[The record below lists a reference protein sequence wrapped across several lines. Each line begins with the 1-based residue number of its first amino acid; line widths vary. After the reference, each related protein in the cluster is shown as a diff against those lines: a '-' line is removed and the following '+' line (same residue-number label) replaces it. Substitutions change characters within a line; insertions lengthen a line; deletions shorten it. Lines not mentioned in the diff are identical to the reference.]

1 MDTFNLKSYLAY
13 KAKSVFIFFIL
24 FLLTTNTAFGKNLL
38 RAVAEN
44 DLNQVVELLEDGA
57 NPNIVFGQNGN
68 MHSINRSEREETWNH
83 PVAMHGATPLHIVIH
98 DSGQNGQKEGS
109 VPLEILDILLNKGAN
124 PHHFPMP
131 YIKNWDSPLRMAI
144 DLKRLEAT
152 KALLRAGALPH
163 HLLRAIQI
171 SSLEIVKIL
180 LEAGANPDNSH
191 LSAAI
196 QRNHLGIVKV
206 LLKAKAPPNSSNLS
220 EAVQNN
226 SFGIVKALLDAGVDP
241 NFSPEPLLILAIQH
255 RNLRMVKTL
264 LDAEIDVYQ
273 KDEQGRTALRT
284 INESKLNSYS
294 HGFHNMYYRNDLSRI
309 KAIVEEAEDKA
320 CAQSLLIT
328 HLTQPL

>member
-1 MDTFNLKSYLAY
+1 MDTFNLKLHLIY

-24 FLLTTNTAFGKNLL
+24 LLLTTNIAFGKNLL
-38 RAVAEN
+38 TAVAEN
-44 DLNQVVELLEDGA
+44 DLNKVVELLENGA
-57 NPNIVFGQNGN
+57 NPNIVFKGN
-68 MHSINRSEREETWNH
+68 SNVYFTSTVEGVSLDHRFIK
-83 PVAMHGATPLHIVIH
+83 HGATPLHIAIH
-98 DSGQNGQKEGS
+98 DSGGNGQEEGS

-131 YIKNWDSPLRMAI
+131 YIKDWDSPLRMAI

-152 KALLRAGALPH
+152 KALLKAGALPH
-163 HLLRAIQI
+163 HLLRATQI
-171 SSLEIVKIL
+171 SSLEIVKTL
-180 LEAGANPDNSH
+180 LEAGANSENSH

-206 LLKAKAPPNSSNLS
+206 LLKAKAPPNNSNLS

-226 SFGIVKALLDAGVDP
+226 SFGIVKTLLDAGVDP

-255 RNLRMVKTL
+255 RSLRMVTAL
-264 LDAEIDVYQ
+264 LDAGIDVNQ
-273 KDEQGRTALRT
+273 KDEQGRTALKV
-284 INESKLNSYS
+284 IVEYKLTTYSYE
-294 HGFHNMYYRNDLSRI
+294 FHNTYYHNDLNRI
-309 KAIVEEAEDKA
+309 KTIVEKAEDKA